1 MRISGRL
8 EYQIVSFSP
17 AAVRVCKFRK
27 RGQKYRIVSWNTVP
41 CEQGGESAALR
52 KALDDN
58 GGQISGC
65 MILTGAMESG
75 TFFTC
80 PGAPLNVRAQRNALE
95 FELPLHMLQ
104 VPPECI
110 VQFARYQT
118 QPQAPKKTQEQGE
131 EEAQAQPQ
139 TETSDRLNVYAFDAI
154 AINHLAS
161 FLTMARVKADE
172 FIYPLLGI
180 RNDDPPVCLPEIE
193 SGFCWQRGE
202 WIPFNGKA
210 DECNKPWKAVLEK
223 DFDFPAGK
231 DFPVSDYLACLLVM
245 RLVMEK
251 GFAANEPSVRIMPP
265 KLRPSRCRSQV
276 IIMVFLL
283 LVLGIGWAYRTGTKA
298 FNQYQQYSALVQ
310 ERDAIRAKITKIK
323 AELKKNEKQKAALEK
338 NVTISAGDPMFLSKL
353 YDLSMALPEDCLV
366 QTFRFND
373 GNLDL
378 VIQTQNR
385 DTNAITQRM
394 HFSYWRI
401 QRVQQRITQ
410 SQDNA
415 ISTITLSLVKN
426 EVQQ

>member
-17 AAVRVCKFRK
+17 AAMRVCKFRK
-27 RGQKYRIVSWNTVP
+27 RGPKYRIVSWNTVP

-52 KALDDN
+52 KVLDEN

-65 MILTGAMESG
+65 MILSGAMESG

-80 PGAPLNVRAQRNALE
+80 PGAPLNVRAQKSALE

-104 VPPECI
+104 VPPECV
-110 VQFARYQT
+110 VQFARYM
-118 QPQAPKKTQEQGE
+118 PEGE
-131 EEAQAQPQ
+131 GEN
-139 TETSDRLNVYAFDAI
+139 DRLNVYAFDSV

-161 FLTMARVKADE
+161 VLTMAKVKADE

-180 RNDDPPVCLPEIE
+180 KSDDPPVCLPEIE
-193 SGFCWQRGE
+193 SGFCWQNGDWVPYRGS
-202 WIPFNGKA
+202 A
-210 DECNKPWKAVLEK
+210 AECNKPWKAILDK
-223 DFDFPAGK
+223 YFDVPAGK
-231 DFPVSDYLACLLVM
+231 DFPFSDYLACLLVM
-245 RLVMEK
+245 RLIMEK
-251 GFAANEPSVRIMPP
+251 GFQANEPSVRIMPP
-265 KLRPSRCRSQV
+265 RLRPSRCRSQV

-283 LVLGIGWAYRTGTKA
+283 LVLGIGWGYRNGTMAY
-298 FNQYQQYSALVQ
+298 NQYQDYRALVQ
-310 ERDAIRAKITKIK
+310 QRDGIRAKITKIK
-323 AELKKNEKQKAALEK
+323 AELKKNEKNKAALEK
-338 NVTISAGDPMFLSKL
+338 NTAISAGDPMLLNKL
-353 YDLSMALPEDCLV
+353 YDLSMALPEDALV
-366 QTFRFND
+366 TTFRFND

-378 VIQTQNR
+378 VVQTQNR

-401 QRVQQRITQ
+401 ARVQQRITQ

>member
-118 QPQAPKKTQEQGE
+118 QTQNQEQV
-131 EEAQAQPQ
+131 
-139 TETSDRLNVYAFDAI
+139 ETSDRLNVYAFDSI

-161 FLTMARVKADE
+161 FLTMAKVKADE

-210 DECNKPWKAVLEK
+210 EECNKQWKAVLEK
-223 DFDFPAGK
+223 TFDFPAGK

-245 RLVMEK
+245 RLVMDK

-276 IIMVFLL
+276 IIMAFLL
-283 LVLGIGWAYRTGTKA
+283 LVLGIGWAYRTGMKA
-298 FNQYQQYSALVQ
+298 YNQYQQYSVLVQ

-323 AELKKNEKQKAALEK
+323 ADLKKNEKQKAALEK
-338 NVTISAGDPMFLSKL
+338 NVTISAGDPMFLTKL
-353 YDLSMALPEDCLV
+353 YDLSMSLPEDCLV

-394 HFSYWRI
+394 HFPYWRI
-401 QRVQQRITQ
+401 ARVQQRITQ
-410 SQDNA
+410 SQENA

>member
-17 AAVRVCKFRK
+17 AAMRVCKFRK

-75 TFFTC
+75 TFFSC

-118 QPQAPKKTQEQGE
+118 QTQNQEQV
-131 EEAQAQPQ
+131 
-139 TETSDRLNVYAFDAI
+139 ETSDRLNVYAFDSI
-154 AINHLAS
+154 AINLLAS
-161 FLTMARVKADE
+161 FLTMAKVKADE
-172 FIYPLLGI
+172 YIYPLLGI

-210 DECNKPWKAVLEK
+210 EECNKQWKAVLEK
-223 DFDFPAGK
+223 TFDFPAGK

-245 RLVMEK
+245 RLVMDK

-276 IIMVFLL
+276 IIMAFLL
-283 LVLGIGWAYRTGTKA
+283 LVLGIGWAYRTGMKA
-298 FNQYQQYSALVQ
+298 YNQYQQYSVLVQ

-394 HFSYWRI
+394 HFPYWRI
-401 QRVQQRITQ
+401 ARVQQRITQ
-410 SQDNA
+410 SQENA

>member
-1 MRISGRL
+1 MRISSRL
-8 EYQIVSFSP
+8 VYQIVSFSP
-17 AAVRVCKFRK
+17 AAMRVCKFRK
-27 RGQKYRIVSWNTVP
+27 HGQKYRIVSWNTVP
-41 CEQGGESAALR
+41 CEEGGESAALR
-52 KALDDN
+52 KALDEN

-118 QPQAPKKTQEQGE
+118 QTQNQEQV
-131 EEAQAQPQ
+131 
-139 TETSDRLNVYAFDAI
+139 ETSDRLNVYAFDSI

-161 FLTMARVKADE
+161 FLTMAKVKADE

-210 DECNKPWKAVLEK
+210 EECNKQWKAVLEK
-223 DFDFPAGK
+223 TFDFPAGK

-245 RLVMEK
+245 RLVMDK

-276 IIMVFLL
+276 IIMAFLL
-283 LVLGIGWAYRTGTKA
+283 LVLGIGWAYRTGMKA
-298 FNQYQQYSALVQ
+298 YNQYQQYSVLVQ

-323 AELKKNEKQKAALEK
+323 ADLKKNEKQKAALEK
-338 NVTISAGDPMFLSKL
+338 NVTISAGDPMFLTKL
-353 YDLSMALPEDCLV
+353 YDLSMSLPEDCLV

-394 HFSYWRI
+394 HFPYWRI
-401 QRVQQRITQ
+401 ARVQQRITQ
-410 SQDNA
+410 SQENA

>member
-1 MRISGRL
+1 MRISSRL
-8 EYQIVSFSP
+8 VYQIVSFSP
-17 AAVRVCKFRK
+17 AAMRVCKFRK
-27 RGQKYRIVSWNTVP
+27 HGQKYRIVSWNTVP

-52 KALDDN
+52 KALEDN

-65 MILTGAMESG
+65 MVLTGAMESG

-80 PGAPLNVRAQRNALE
+80 PGAPLNVRAQKSALE

-104 VPPECI
+104 VPQDCVI
-110 VQFARYQT
+110 QFFRN
-118 QPQAPKKTQEQGE
+118 PPKNEGE
-131 EEAQAQPQ
+131 
-139 TETSDRLNVYAFDAI
+139 SDTLNVYAFDAV
-154 AINHLAS
+154 AIKHLAS

-210 DECNKPWKAVLEK
+210 EECNKQWKAVLEQS
-223 DFDFPAGK
+223 FDFPAGK

-310 ERDAIRAKITKIK
+310 ERDGIRAKITKIK
-323 AELKKNEKQKAALEK
+323 AELKKNEKQKQALEK
-338 NVTISAGDPMFLSKL
+338 NVTISAGDPMFLTKL

>member
-17 AAVRVCKFRK
+17 AAMRVCKFRK

-75 TFFTC
+75 TFFSC

-118 QPQAPKKTQEQGE
+118 QTQNQEQV
-131 EEAQAQPQ
+131 
-139 TETSDRLNVYAFDAI
+139 ETSDRLNVYAFDSI

-161 FLTMARVKADE
+161 FLTMAKVKADE

-210 DECNKPWKAVLEK
+210 EECNKQWKAVLEK
-223 DFDFPAGK
+223 TFDFPAGK

-245 RLVMEK
+245 RLVMDK

-276 IIMVFLL
+276 IIMAFLL
-283 LVLGIGWAYRTGTKA
+283 LVLGIGWAYRTGMKA
-298 FNQYQQYSALVQ
+298 YNQYQQYSVLVQ

-323 AELKKNEKQKAALEK
+323 ADLKKNEKQKAALEK
-338 NVTISAGDPMFLSKL
+338 NVTISAGDPMFLTKL
-353 YDLSMALPEDCLV
+353 YDLSMSLPEDCLV

-394 HFSYWRI
+394 HFPYWRI
-401 QRVQQRITQ
+401 ARVQQRITQ
-410 SQDNA
+410 SQENA

>member
-17 AAVRVCKFRK
+17 AAMRVCKFRK

-118 QPQAPKKTQEQGE
+118 QTQNQEQV
-131 EEAQAQPQ
+131 
-139 TETSDRLNVYAFDAI
+139 ETSDRLNVYAFDSI

-161 FLTMARVKADE
+161 FLTMAKVKADE

-210 DECNKPWKAVLEK
+210 EECNKQWKAVLEK
-223 DFDFPAGK
+223 TFDFPAGK

-245 RLVMEK
+245 RLVMDK

-276 IIMVFLL
+276 IIMAFLL
-283 LVLGIGWAYRTGTKA
+283 LVLGIGWAYRTGMKA
-298 FNQYQQYSALVQ
+298 YNQYQQYSVLVQ

-323 AELKKNEKQKAALEK
+323 ADLKKNEKQKAALEK
-338 NVTISAGDPMFLSKL
+338 NVTISAGDPMFLTKL
-353 YDLSMALPEDCLV
+353 YDLSMSLPEDCLV

-394 HFSYWRI
+394 HFPYWRI
-401 QRVQQRITQ
+401 ARVQQRITQ
-410 SQDNA
+410 SQENA

>member
-1 MRISGRL
+1 MRISSRL
-8 EYQIVSFSP
+8 VYQIVSFSP
-17 AAVRVCKFRK
+17 AAMRVCKFRK

-118 QPQAPKKTQEQGE
+118 QTQNQEQV
-131 EEAQAQPQ
+131 
-139 TETSDRLNVYAFDAI
+139 ETSDRLNVYAFDSI

-161 FLTMARVKADE
+161 FLTMAKVKADE

-210 DECNKPWKAVLEK
+210 EECNKQWKAVLEK
-223 DFDFPAGK
+223 TFDFPAGK

-245 RLVMEK
+245 RLVMDK

-276 IIMVFLL
+276 IIMAFLL
-283 LVLGIGWAYRTGTKA
+283 LVLGIGWAYRTGMKA
-298 FNQYQQYSALVQ
+298 YNQYQQYSVLVQ

-338 NVTISAGDPMFLSKL
+338 NVTISAGDPMFLTKL
-353 YDLSMALPEDCLV
+353 YDLSMSLPEDCLV

-394 HFSYWRI
+394 HFPYWRI
-401 QRVQQRITQ
+401 ARVQQRITQ
-410 SQDNA
+410 SQENA